1 MKISQLG
8 EFGLIERIR
17 EKNKKA
23 VHHSGTVIGICDD
36 CAVVKCGNENL
47 LFTTDTLVEN
57 VHFSKKYFSFFD
69 IGYKSLAVNL
79 SDIAAMGGVPLY
91 SLVTAGFSAEAKIED
106 ADEIYRGINKLA
118 SEFNVEIIGGDTVK
132 SPTALIISITLIGK
146 TIYGTGIKR
155 SGAKPGD
162 LIFTTGNFGDSSAG
176 LYLLQK
182 GISGYKELKKKHLNP
197 YPRIK
202 EGLFIA
208 KSGFATSMID
218 SSDGFDKSVRFIC
231 QESKV
236 GAEIY
241 LNKIPVSGSLKKF
254 VTTYHLSH
262 RDSLPLPLTTYC
274 LFGGEEYELLF
285 TVPPGKK
292 TYFEKKFY
300 EVGKITK
307 NKKIVYLDS
316 NNKKVILK
324 DKGYD
329 HFKK

>member
-17 EKNKKA
+17 RKNKKA
-23 VHHSGTVIGICDD
+23 VHHPGTVIGTGDD
-36 CAVVKCGNENL
+36 CSVVKCSRREHL

-57 VHFSKKYFSFFD
+57 VHFSKKYYSFFD
-69 IGYKSLAVNL
+69 IGYKSLADNL
-79 SDIAAMGGVPLY
+79 SDIAAMGGSPLY
-91 SLVTAGFSAEAKIED
+91 ALITAGFPAETKIED
-106 ADEIYRGINKLA
+106 IDEIYRGISKLA

-146 TIYGTGIKR
+146 TIYETGVKR
-155 SGAKPGD
+155 SGATVGD

-182 GISGYKELKKKHLNP
+182 GIPGYKELKKKHLNP

-208 KSGFATSMID
+208 KSDFATSMID
-218 SSDGFDKSVRFIC
+218 SSDGFNKSVRFIC

-236 GAEIY
+236 GCEIY
-241 LNKIPVSGSLKKF
+241 FDKIPVSNQLKKF
-254 VTTYHLSH
+254 VTTYHLSQ
-262 RDSLPLPLTTYC
+262 DKSCDYTTYC
-274 LFGGEEYELLF
+274 LFGGEEYELIF
-285 TVPPGKK
+285 TVPPSKK
-292 TYFEKKFY
+292 AYFKKRFY

-316 NNKKVILK
+316 NSKKINLK

>member
-23 VHHSGTVIGICDD
+23 VHHSGTIIGIGDD
-36 CAVVKCGNENL
+36 CAVVKCSGSEHF

-57 VHFSKKYFSFFD
+57 VHFSKKYYSFFD

-79 SDIAAMGGVPLY
+79 SDIAAMGGLPLY
-91 SLVTAGFSAEAKIED
+91 ALVTAGFPAETKIED
-106 ADEIYRGINKLA
+106 ADEIYRGISKLA

-132 SPTALIISITLIGK
+132 SPSALIISITLIGK
-146 TIYGTGIKR
+146 TIYGSGIKR
-155 SGAKPGD
+155 SGAVAGD

-236 GAEIY
+236 GCKIY
-241 LNKIPVSGSLKKF
+241 FDKIPVSDEFKSF
-254 VTTYHLSH
+254 ISNFQ
-262 RDSLPLPLTTYC
+262 LPTSNLI

-292 TYFEKKFY
+292 SYFEKRFY

-316 NNKKVILK
+316 NNKKINLK